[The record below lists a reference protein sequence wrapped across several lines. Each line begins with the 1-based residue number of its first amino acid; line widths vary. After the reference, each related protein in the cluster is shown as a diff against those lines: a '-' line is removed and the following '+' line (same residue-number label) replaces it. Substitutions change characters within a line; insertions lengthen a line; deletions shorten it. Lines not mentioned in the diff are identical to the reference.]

1 MTTTQLQLRRDTAA
15 NIAAITPAQGE
26 PIYDV
31 TNGTLRVGDG
41 ATPGGTMLAGPYAF
55 GTWTPT
61 LAGAGTAG
69 SPTYTI
75 QSGSYE
81 RIGRLVMCR
90 FTVAVS
96 ATGGMAGSV
105 EVVGLPFTSASTA
118 NDAGGGPVTALVGI
132 TFDSGYTQA
141 ALQVNPGNGYAT
153 LVEHGSNKT
162 TQAIAAANLAAASE
176 IAGVL
181 IYHV

>member
-15 NIAAITPAQGE
+15 NIAGITPAQGE

-41 ATPGGTMLAGPYAF
+41 ATAGGSMLAGPYAF

-81 RIGRLVMCR
+81 RIGRLVVCR
-90 FTVAVS
+90 FTVAIS
-96 ATGGMAGSV
+96 ALGGMAGNV
-105 EVVGLPFTSASTA
+105 EIGGLPFAAASVS
-118 NDAGGGPVTALVGI
+118 NDSGGGPATALAGV

-141 ALQVNPGNGYAT
+141 ALQVNPGNAYAG

-162 TQAIAAANLAAASE
+162 TQAIAAANLAATSE
-176 IAGVL
+176 IAAVL

>member
-1 MTTTQLQLRRDTAA
+1 VTTTQLQLRRDTAA
-15 NIAAITPAQGE
+15 NIAGITPAQGE

-31 TNGTLRVGDG
+31 TNGTLRMGDG
-41 ATPGGTMLAGPYAF
+41 TTAGGTMLAGPYAF
-55 GTWTPT
+55 GSWTPT
-61 LAGAGTAG
+61 LYGAGTAG

-81 RIGRLVMCR
+81 RIGRLVVCR

-96 ATGGMAGSV
+96 ALGGMAGNV
-105 EVVGLPFTSASTA
+105 QIGGLPVAAAAAS
-118 NDAGGGPVTALVGI
+118 NDSGGGPVIALLGA
-132 TFDSGYTQA
+132 TFDSGYSFA
-141 ALQVNPGNGYAT
+141 ALQVNPGNNYAG

-162 TQAIAAANLAAASE
+162 TQGIAAANLAAASE
-176 IAGVL
+176 VAGVL